1 MDIKQL
7 SSSIV
12 GKDAI
17 VETPYG
23 ERILTYCDYT
33 ASGRALDFIESYMA
47 TVKQTYANTHTKNSY
62 MGMQTSHYLET
73 AIDSIKRALN
83 ISDDYAIFFVG
94 SGSTGAIQR
103 LTQILGIYESP
114 PTGKVRGQLSE
125 KCKRALPVVFTGPY
139 EHHSNI
145 LFWQEGLSEVVSVD
159 LNEQGRIDLADLEK
173 KVSDPKYHGRKKIG
187 AFSAA
192 SNVTGIITPV
202 AEVTAILHRHN
213 CLVFF
218 DYAAS
223 APYVDM
229 KLLHDDGTWLHG
241 IYFSPHKYLGGPES
255 TGILVMHK
263 SIYDTS
269 LAPTCPGGGTVR
281 YVHREGYTFL
291 EDIEARE
298 NGGTPAIVQIIRAA
312 AAIAVKEQVGY
323 DLIHTVEEGYVKK
336 AFERLL
342 KEPNVE
348 IIGPQ
353 TPDNRLSIL
362 SFNIKFGKYY
372 LHPGFVSVLLSDL
385 FGIQI
390 RAGCSCA
397 GPYGHALLGIDDT
410 KAETLKMLVEQGYEA
425 IRPGWARLNFHY
437 TLSEVEVD
445 YILEAISFIAHYG
458 LVFLSEYT
466 LDTSHIVWQHKN
478 YSHRLKAFDVSDL
491 LDANQRV
498 GRSHKRCQSEQ
509 LSACFNDYLTFA
521 HLEKDRI
528 KCDYQLRVYE
538 LEQDKTLT
546 WFYV

>member
-1 MDIKQL
+1 MNVNQL
-7 SSSIV
+7 SSAIV
-12 GKDAI
+12 GKNTI
-17 VETPYG
+17 VQTPYG
-23 ERILTYCDYT
+23 ERVLTYCDYT
-33 ASGRALDFIESYMA
+33 ASGRALDFIESYVA
-47 TVKQTYANTHTKNSY
+47 TIKQTYANTHTRNSY

-73 AIDSIKRALN
+73 AINSIRDALN
-83 ISDDYAIFFVG
+83 IGDDYAIFFVG

-114 PTGKVRGQLSE
+114 PTGKVRGPLPEQH
-125 KCKRALPVVFTGPY
+125 KAQLPVVFTGPY

-145 LFWQEGLSEVVSVD
+145 LFWQEGLAEVVSID

-173 KVSDPKYHGRKKIG
+173 KVSDSKYQGRKKIG

-202 AEVTAILHRHN
+202 AEVAAILHRHD

-229 KLLHDDGTWLHG
+229 KLVHADGTWLHG

-255 TGILVMHK
+255 SGVLVMHK
-263 SIYDTS
+263 SLYDAG

-281 YVHREGYTFL
+281 YVHRAGYTFL
-291 EDIEARE
+291 EDIEERE
-298 NGGTPAIVQIIRAA
+298 NGGTPAIVQIMRAA
-312 AAIAVKEQVGY
+312 AAIAVKEQVGT
-323 DLIHTVEEGYVKK
+323 DVIHAIEAAYVKR
-336 AFERLL
+336 AFEHLL

-385 FGIQI
+385 FGIQV

-397 GPYGHALLGIDDT
+397 GPYGHALLGIDDI
-410 KAETLKMLVEQGYEA
+410 KAQTLKSLVEEGYEA

-437 TLSEVEVD
+437 TLSDLEVD
-445 YILEAISFIAHYG
+445 YILKAISFVAHYG
-458 LVFLSEYT
+458 LIFLSEYQ
-466 LDTSHIVWQHKN
+466 LDTAHIIWQHKH
-478 YSHRLKAFDVSDL
+478 YAHRLKAFDTNDL
-491 LDANQRV
+491 LNANHSAT
-498 GRSHKRCQSEQ
+498 GTHKKCAPER
-509 LSACFNDYLTFA
+509 LSTCFNEYLAFA
-521 HLEKDRI
+521 HREKERI
-528 KCDYQLRVYE
+528 KCDYQPDVYE
-538 LEQDKTLT
+538 LKQAKPLT